1 MKVFSLNH
9 SDYQGGAAK
18 AAHRIMEAT
27 RGRGVDNYLYV
38 NRSKLDDQS
47 VLGPGSIIQK
57 AYATMASKV
66 GALISKGVGQANGG
80 GRYLSSSVMPS
91 FWPKFLN
98 QSACDLVHLHWVN
111 GEMLSISDIANI
123 KKPLVWTLHDMWAFS
138 GAEHYPDSEEWK
150 SGYLSRGE
158 KFNFDAWVW
167 RRKLKHWRQPIQLV
181 SPSNW
186 LKNCIQ
192 SSRLMGDWNVEVIGN
207 PIDVEMWCPE
217 GMNQARE
224 ALGIPLGDDVILFG
238 AVNGGRDLRKGFDLL
253 IQAIQY
259 LKSSNRWSN
268 IRLIIFGEN
277 KPEIEVNYG
286 FPTHYFGHIANEGM
300 LRTLYSASDLF
311 IAPSR
316 QEVFGQT
323 ATEAHACGCPVLA
336 FDGTGLSDIIE
347 HLKTGYLAQPF
358 LVSSLVEGIEW
369 IFSEKKRSNLV
380 SQRLAARES
389 VIKNFSYEVIGEKYK
404 RLYEHTIRPSEGK

>member
-1 MKVFSLNH
+1 
-9 SDYQGGAAK
+9 
-18 AAHRIMEAT
+18 
-27 RGRGVDNYLYV
+27 
-38 NRSKLDDQS
+38 
-47 VLGPGSIIQK
+47 
-57 AYATMASKV
+57 
-66 GALISKGVGQANGG
+66 
-80 GRYLSSSVMPS
+80 
-91 FWPKFLN
+91 
-98 QSACDLVHLHWVN
+98 
-111 GEMLSISDIANI
+111 MLSISDIANI

-138 GAEHYPDSEEWK
+138 GTEHYPDNGEWK
-150 SGYLSRGE
+150 SGYFSRDE

-167 RRKLKHWRQPIQLV
+167 GRKLKHWRRPIQLV

-207 PIDVEMWCPE
+207 PIDTGMWYPE
-217 GMNQARE
+217 NMNQARE
-224 ALGIPLGDDVILFG
+224 ALGIPLEDDVILFG

-259 LKSSNRWSN
+259 LKSSNRWPN

-277 KPEIEVNYG
+277 KPEIEIDYG
-286 FPTHYFGHIANEGM
+286 FPTHYFGHITNEGM

-369 IFSEKKRSNLV
+369 IFSEKKISNLV
-380 SQRLAARES
+380 FQRLAAREK

-404 RLYEHTIRPSEGK
+404 RLYEHTIRPLEGK